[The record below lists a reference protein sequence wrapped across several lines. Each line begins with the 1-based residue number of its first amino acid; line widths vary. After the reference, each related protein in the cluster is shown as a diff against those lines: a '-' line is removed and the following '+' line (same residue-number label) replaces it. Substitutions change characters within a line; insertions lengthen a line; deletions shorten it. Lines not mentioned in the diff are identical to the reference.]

1 MGTQRQQKQADVQE
15 AAVVPLGGTGPSL
28 LVLALQPH
36 QLQMQT
42 RNVEVSLRLRRS
54 AEHCIAQGI
63 CLTPP

>member
-28 LVLALQPH
+28 LVLALQPC

-42 RNVEVSLRLRRS
+42 RNVEISLRLCCS
-54 AEHCIAQGI
+54 AEHVLHKVSA
-63 CLTPP
+63 